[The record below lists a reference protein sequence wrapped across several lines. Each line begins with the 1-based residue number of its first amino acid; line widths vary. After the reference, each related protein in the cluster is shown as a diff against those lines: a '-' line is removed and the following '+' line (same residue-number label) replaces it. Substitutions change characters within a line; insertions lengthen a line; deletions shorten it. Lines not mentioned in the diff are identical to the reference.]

1 MAETSKFAG
10 ALAKLRK
17 PQEVGTASPG
27 QETPVTA
34 AAELPARAE
43 RGRGRPP
50 GKRSN
55 PDYEPTT
62 VLLRK
67 KTKRMAARKL
77 EDSGRKS
84 DLSELI
90 QQLLDQWTANS

>member
-17 PQEVGTASPG
+17 PQEVVAASPG

-34 AAELPARAE
+34 AAEPPARAE

>member
-17 PQEVGTASPG
+17 PQEVGVASPG

-34 AAELPARAE
+34 AEPPARAE

-77 EDSGRKS
+77 EDSGQKS